1 MRFSLAFSFNLAFVF
16 LVCGFLRGEIW
27 HTIDGVVYD
36 TYTFP
41 LGGRSCVEDANEY
54 KQNTASRKDYAWHK
68 NKLMA
73 VVCVIGVCVGDCVD
87 GKDKISALGLW

>member
-1 MRFSLAFSFNLAFVF
+1 MCDFLWPFLLTWSLFFW
-16 LVCGFLRGEIW
+16 LVATQEIW